1 MAAPSVFLRA
11 GRLAALPL
19 GRLSERLGNRFYI
32 GLAVVLAL
40 VAVYALVTG
49 MNFAMKRQAY
59 DLIIKSRFN
68 TPAPDPD
75 IVLID
80 IDEASL
86 EAMAPQYGRW
96 PWPRAV
102 MAELVEGLARQQ
114 PRAIVFDIA
123 FSDADVYQAQA
134 DQYFREVIAATPNT
148 YFPMIRLNPDNDTLS
163 ELRLSQLAGVQHLE
177 ADAAAP
183 SATVAMIVPYFYE
196 ALEGRRLG
204 TINLYAD
211 EDGITR
217 RYHVYRDV
225 AGYRI
230 YSLAANV
237 AAALGAKL
245 PEQSDILLNWRGRPL
260 VYQTLSFHTVYD
272 ALAKTGGESAAEFK
286 DKVVVIGSTA
296 PSLFDIKPT
305 PLAKLHPSVEILTT
319 ALDNL
324 RRGDYLTELPPWIY
338 LIITVCGIAALA
350 AAFVY
355 NVDDRWVNVLFTLT
369 QTAFLAVS
377 YLFLNYSTWFVDLTA
392 PFTAGIAYFTIA
404 RFYSLLITMRR
415 NGHPLFS
422 AALDTGRPCQVLYLS
437 CRIPASDKATRR
449 RVSGELLRRAGLTRY
464 GVAAARIFKPAPLLY
479 DAYRDTLLFYW
490 LVAPEQTCAAL
501 QDQLG
506 MMEQVLARLERHG
519 ADVPLRLGLHSV
531 SFTVDAAG
539 AWRDSARAALIEA
552 LVLPE
557 HATRTLH
564 TTRAFD
570 QTAAG
575 CPAFAP
581 SERLRRAGFQPQTSA
596 V

>member
-1 MAAPSVFLRA
+1 MTGPSVFLRA
-11 GRLAALPL
+11 GRLVALPL
-19 GRLSERLGNRFYI
+19 GRMSERLGNRFYI

-49 MNFAMKRQAY
+49 MNFGMKRQAY

-102 MAELVEGLARQQ
+102 MAELVEGLARAQ
-114 PRAIVFDIA
+114 PRVIVFDIT

-134 DQYFREVIAATPNT
+134 DQYFREVIGATPNT
-148 YFPMIRLNPDNDTLS
+148 YFPMIRLNPDNDALS
-163 ELRLSQLAGVQHLE
+163 ELRLDRLAGVQRL
-177 ADAAAP
+177 DNVPAAAT
-183 SATVAMIVPYFYE
+183 AAMVVPYFYDVL
-196 ALEGRRLG
+196 ADRRLG
-204 TINLYAD
+204 TNNLYTD
-211 EDGITR
+211 VDGITR
-217 RYHVYRDV
+217 RYHVFRD
-225 AGYRI
+225 AHGYRVF
-230 YSLAANV
+230 SLPANV
-237 AAALGAKL
+237 AAALGAEL
-245 PEQSDILLNWRGRPL
+245 PNETDVLLNWRGRPL
-260 VYQTLSFHTVYD
+260 AYPTLSFHTVYA
-272 ALAKTGGESAAEFK
+272 ALTKQGAKPAGEFT
-286 DKVVVIGSTA
+286 DKIVIIGSTA

-305 PLAKLHPSVEILTT
+305 PLAQLHPGVEILAT

-324 RRGDYLTELPPWIY
+324 RNGDYLTELPPWIY

-355 NVDDRWVNVLFTLT
+355 NVDDRWVNALFTLT

-392 PFTAGIAYFTIA
+392 PFTAGLAYFTLA

-422 AALDTGRPCQVLYLS
+422 GALDVGRPCQVLYLS
-437 CRIPASDKATRR
+437 CRITAGDKPTRR
-449 RVSGELLRRAGLTRY
+449 RVSGELLRRAGLTRF
-464 GVAAARIFKPAPLLY
+464 GVAAVRIFKPAPLLY

-490 LVAPEQTCAAL
+490 LVSPQETCSAL
-501 QDQLG
+501 NDLLH
-506 MMEQVLARLERHG
+506 MLDTALAHLERRG
-519 ADVPLRLGLHSV
+519 DVPLRLGLHSV
-531 SFTVDAAG
+531 SFTIDAEG
-539 AWRDSARAALIEA
+539 AWREPARAALMEA
-552 LVLPE
+552 LALAE
-557 HATRTLH
+557 REGGTLHATR
-564 TTRAFD
+564 AFT

-575 CPAFAP
+575 CTALAP
-581 SERLRRAGFQPQTSA
+581 SERLRRAGFQMQTTA